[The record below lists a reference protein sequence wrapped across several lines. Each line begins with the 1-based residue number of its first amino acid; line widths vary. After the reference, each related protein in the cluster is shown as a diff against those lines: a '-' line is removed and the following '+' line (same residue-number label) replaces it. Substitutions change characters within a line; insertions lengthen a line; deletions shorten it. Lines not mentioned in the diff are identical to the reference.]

1 MRLDDRILEL
11 TASVVGGALGLDQ
24 ALSEVERWVMEHA
37 PHMDDADRAA
47 FNETLDRESTQDN
60 RSLVDSV
67 LRLHATRLLVRY
79 DTAEPPAVAE
89 QDDSPSGSEYDE
101 ARDAFYEAL
110 RLSEDGI
117 RETRM
122 DVAIAN
128 AHNLLGDVRA
138 NREWLDSA
146 LARLQPL
153 ASLDL
158 VGQAEAIPAMPLP
171 RMGPFKR
178 AGLRLLGMDLSRLS
192 ERNRDSFVML
202 ARLQT
207 NQIVLLAH
215 LIGTSFEAVR
225 ELQRANR
232 TFRIIAHLVARY
244 NGLPGS
250 DAEQLLTIAEDIR
263 RAEPDAARQ
272 LAQQAYVLSRAE
284 ADDDGMASAQ
294 RLLER

>member
-1 MRLDDRILEL
+1 MTLDDRISAL
-11 TASVVGGALGLDQ
+11 TASVVGGTLGLDQ
-24 ALSEVERWVMEHA
+24 ALSEVERWIAEHA
-37 PHMDDADRAA
+37 PGMNDADRAA
-47 FNETLDRESTQDN
+47 FNETLDRESTHDN

-67 LRLHATRLLVRY
+67 LRLHATRLLVRH
-79 DTAEPPAVAE
+79 DTAAGAGGAE
-89 QDDSPSGSEYDE
+89 QDDFLSEYNE
-101 ARDAFYEAL
+101 ARDAFYETL
-110 RLSEDGI
+110 RRSENGI

-122 DVAIAN
+122 DIAIAN
-128 AHNLLGDVRA
+128 AHHLLGDVRA

-171 RMGPFKR
+171 RMGLLKR

-192 ERNRDSFVML
+192 DRNRDSFVML
-202 ARLQT
+202 AQLQT

-225 ELQRANR
+225 ERQRANR

-244 NGLPGS
+244 DGLPGS
-250 DAEQLLTIAEDIR
+250 DAEQMLTIAEDIR
-263 RAEPDAARQ
+263 RVEPEAARQ
-272 LAQQAYVLSRAE
+272 LAQQAHVLCRAQ
-284 ADDDGMASAQ
+284 ADKDGQARAQ
-294 RLLER
+294 RLLEG